1 MESKQFGTRILVRL
15 DPGDE
20 VVASVMRA
28 CEEYGVKLGM
38 VSGIGAVGRAVIGLF
53 RTDTKV
59 YIKSELKGAFEIV
72 SLLGNVSTMDGKTY
86 LHLHANLADEKH
98 QCFGGHLNEADVSA
112 TAEIWIDA
120 VEGGIDRY
128 FDEKIGLNLI
138 KF

>member
-1 MESKQFGTRILVRL
+1 MESKQFGSRILVRL
-15 DPGDE
+15 NPGDE
-20 VVASVMRA
+20 LVGSVQQV
-28 CEEYGVKLGM
+28 CEKYGVKLGS
-38 VSGIGAVGRAVIGLF
+38 VAGIGAVNRAVIGLF

-59 YIKSELKGAFEIV
+59 YRKSELKGAFEIV

-112 TAEIWIDA
+112 TAEIWIDMA
-120 VEGGIDRY
+120 DGEVDRY
-128 FDEKIGLNLI
+128 LDEKIGLNLI